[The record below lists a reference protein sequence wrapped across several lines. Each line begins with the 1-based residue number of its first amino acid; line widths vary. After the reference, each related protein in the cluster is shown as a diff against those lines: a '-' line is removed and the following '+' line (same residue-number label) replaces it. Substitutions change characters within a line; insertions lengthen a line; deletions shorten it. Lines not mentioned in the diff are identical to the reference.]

1 MLNLNISTT
10 MQEIKLNFVNRNQ
23 NHIWYQ
29 TIPLKI
35 INTKIITVLL
45 KIVRNT
51 IQIAHLNS
59 KDKICFS

>member
-1 MLNLNISTT
+1 